1 MENTITTRE
10 IFEANQVL
18 TLKVA
23 KTLIGKKIAV
33 TNSEYKYNTP
43 DVRIGKIL
51 GIESEWDLAAKEDMS
66 HSDNGKWS
74 TRQQYWL
81 EKLPSTQHESAKKTL
96 RLVSDNPL
104 YCGCDLEDRWSF
116 SEPTFFGSDSD
127 REIYYIILE

>member
-18 TLKVA
+18 TLEIA
-23 KTLIGKKIAV
+23 KTLIGKKLAI

-43 DVRIGKIL
+43 DVRIFTLDSIQ
-51 GIESEWDLAAKEDMS
+51 SEWDLAAKEPLDGYKS
-66 HSDNGKWS
+66 
-74 TRQQYWL
+74 RQDYWAQ
-81 EKLPSTQHESAKKTL
+81 KLSYRKEDFMN
-96 RLVSDNPL
+96 RLSLVGENFKA
-104 YCGCDLEDRWSF
+104 YACCDLKDRWSF